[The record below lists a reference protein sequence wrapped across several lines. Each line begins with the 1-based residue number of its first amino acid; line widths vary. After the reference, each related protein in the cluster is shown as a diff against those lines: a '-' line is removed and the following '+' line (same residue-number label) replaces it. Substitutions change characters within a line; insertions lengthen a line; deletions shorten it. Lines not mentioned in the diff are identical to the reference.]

1 MNEQSLKTINLN
13 KFYGNFHACKDINL
27 SINKGEVFAF
37 IGPNGAGKTTTIKM
51 MTGILVP
58 TSGEIFINGIN
69 IKDDDITAKKLI
81 GYVPDRPFLYEKL
94 TGYEF
99 LRFVKEIFEIEDNF
113 FNSSVEEL
121 STLFEIKNWLDELIE
136 NYSHG
141 MKQKL
146 LIISAFSHN
155 PDIYIMDEPL
165 VGLDPKS
172 AKNLKN
178 LIKEYAK
185 RGKTFFISTHI
196 LSLVEEI
203 ATDIAIIK
211 EGKIIL
217 SGKLREIK
225 KNYIDTQL
233 EDYFLKILDSENEV

>member
-1 MNEQSLKTINLN
+1 MNVPSIKTINLN
-13 KFYGNFHACKDINL
+13 KFYGSFHACKDINL
-27 SINKGEVFAF
+27 SINRGEVFAF

-51 MTGILVP
+51 ITGILVP
-58 TSGEIFINGIN
+58 SSGEIFVNGTN
-69 IKDDDITAKKLI
+69 IKDDDISAKKLI

-99 LRFVKEIFEIEDNF
+99 LKFVKEVFNVEDKF
-113 FNSSVEEL
+113 FYTSVEEL
-121 STLFEIKNWLDELIE
+121 SELFEIKNWLDELIE

-146 LIISAFSHN
+146 IIISAFSHN
-155 PDIYIMDEPL
+155 PDIYILDEPL

-178 LIKEYAK
+178 LIKEYSRK
-185 RGKTFFISTHI
+185 GKTFFISTHI

-203 ATDIAIIK
+203 ATDVAVIK

-217 SGKLREIK
+217 AGKMEEIE
-225 KNYIDTQL
+225 KNFKNTHL
-233 EDYFLKILDSENEV
+233 EDYFLKILDNEIEI